1 MARLMAITAY
11 IRVFVIDWA
20 ISGLVKTVRQ
30 AVVVNL
36 EFVFIDLNAMAR
48 TGTIANTVA
57 LEIIVAAIT
66 FCLRVCRDFCREI
79 VGLVDCS
86 NLLRLALVVTKNS
99 ETMITICRAL
109 SNIAPDTSPSCMA
122 RK

>member
-1 MARLMAITAY
+1 M
-11 IRVFVIDWA
+11 IDWV
-20 ISGLVKTVRQ
+20 ISGLAKTVRQ

-48 TGTIANTVA
+48 TGTNANNVA
-57 LEIIVAAIT
+57 IEMIVAAVT
-66 FCLRVCRDFCREI
+66 FCLHVCRDFCREI

-86 NLLRLALVVTKNS
+86 DLLRLALVVTRNS
-99 ETMITICRAL
+99 ETMITICSAL

>member
-1 MARLMAITAY
+1 MMAITAN

-36 EFVFIDLNAMAR
+36 EFVFIDLSAMAR
-48 TGTIANTVA
+48 TGTIANNVA
-57 LEIIVAAIT
+57 IEIIVAAIT

-86 NLLRLALVVTKNS
+86 NFLLLAFVVTTKS
-99 ETMITICRAL
+99 KAMITNCSAL